1 MRGRPRLPG
10 SDFCHRRLSAGHRWG
25 PDLGS
30 STPGDRAR
38 EDSEYI
44 LMRKDIQLLLIETV
58 DNLGIVGDVVKVRA
72 GYARNYLLPR
82 GLATTP
88 DESLI
93 ASLAE
98 KRKVAEVEQGKL
110 RTERET
116 LVKRLD
122 GIEITMQRACND
134 LGLLY
139 GSVTQQD
146 ISGALS
152 TLGFAVKPREIRLP
166 QVIKRLG
173 QFEVNVK
180 LTSDLEEHV
189 QIHVIADREMAG
201 EEREEME
208 FDNEGELIVK
218 KAKKAPAAPAAE
230 ATPAE

>member
-1 MRGRPRLPG
+1 
-10 SDFCHRRLSAGHRWG
+10 
-25 PDLGS
+25 
-30 STPGDRAR
+30 
-38 EDSEYI
+38 
-44 LMRKDIQLLLIETV
+44 MRKDVHLLLVETV

-98 KRKVAEVEQGKL
+98 KRKQAEVEQGKL
-110 RTERET
+110 RVERES
-116 LVKRLD
+116 LIKRLD
-122 GIEITMQRACND
+122 GVEITMQRACND

-146 ISGALS
+146 ISGALKS
-152 TLGFAVKPREIRLP
+152 LGFEVKPREVRLP

-180 LTSDLEEHV
+180 LASDLEEHV
-189 QIHVIADREMAG
+189 QVHVVPDRELEG
-201 EEREEME
+201 DEREEME
-208 FDNEGELIVK
+208 FDNEGNLIEK
-218 KAKKAPAAPAAE
+218 QEKPAKAQAPAEEAAPAAE
-230 ATPAE
+230 

>member
-1 MRGRPRLPG
+1 
-10 SDFCHRRLSAGHRWG
+10 
-25 PDLGS
+25 
-30 STPGDRAR
+30 
-38 EDSEYI
+38 
-44 LMRKDIQLLLIETV
+44 MRKDIQLLLLESV

-88 DESLI
+88 DEALI

-98 KRKVAEVEQGKL
+98 KRKTAEIEQGKL
-110 RTERET
+110 RVEREA
-116 LVKRLD
+116 LIKRLE
-122 GIEITMQRACND
+122 GVEITMQRSCND

-146 ISGALS
+146 ISGALRS
-152 TLGFAVKPREIRLP
+152 LGFEVKPREVRLP

-180 LTSDLEEHV
+180 LASDLEEHV
-189 QIHVIADREMAG
+189 QIHVVADREMDG
-201 EEREEME
+201 DEREEME

-218 KAKKAPAAPAAE
+218 EAKAPKAAPAAE
-230 ATPAE
+230 EPAAAE

>member
-1 MRGRPRLPG
+1 
-10 SDFCHRRLSAGHRWG
+10 
-25 PDLGS
+25 
-30 STPGDRAR
+30 
-38 EDSEYI
+38 
-44 LMRKDIQLLLIETV
+44 MRKDVQLLLVETV

-98 KRKVAEVEQGKL
+98 KRKQAEVEQGKL
-110 RTERET
+110 RVEREA
-116 LVKRLD
+116 LIKRLE
-122 GIEITMQRACND
+122 GVEITMQRACND

-146 ISGALS
+146 ISGALKS
-152 TLGFAVKPREIRLP
+152 LGFEVRPREVRLP

-180 LTSDLEEHV
+180 LASDLEEHV
-189 QIHVIADREMAG
+189 QVHVVPDRELEG
-201 EEREEME
+201 DEREEME
-208 FDNEGELIVK
+208 FDNEGNLIEK
-218 KAKKAPAAPAAE
+218 PAKSAKAEAPAEEAAPAAE
-230 ATPAE
+230 

>member
-1 MRGRPRLPG
+1 
-10 SDFCHRRLSAGHRWG
+10 
-25 PDLGS
+25 
-30 STPGDRAR
+30 
-38 EDSEYI
+38 
-44 LMRKDIQLLLIETV
+44 MRKDIQLLLLESV

-88 DESLI
+88 DEALI

-98 KRKVAEVEQGKL
+98 KRKTAEVEQGKL
-110 RTERET
+110 RVEREA
-116 LVKRLD
+116 LIKRLE
-122 GIEITMQRACND
+122 GVEITMQRSCND

-146 ISGALS
+146 ISGALRS
-152 TLGFAVKPREIRLP
+152 LGFEVKPREVRLP

-180 LTSDLEEHV
+180 LASDLEEHV
-189 QIHVIADREMAG
+189 QIHVVADREMDG
-201 EEREEME
+201 DEREEME

-218 KAKKAPAAPAAE
+218 EAKAPKATPAAE
-230 ATPAE
+230 EPAAAE

>member
-1 MRGRPRLPG
+1 
-10 SDFCHRRLSAGHRWG
+10 
-25 PDLGS
+25 
-30 STPGDRAR
+30 
-38 EDSEYI
+38 
-44 LMRKDIQLLLIETV
+44 MRKDVQLLLVETV

-98 KRKVAEVEQGKL
+98 KRKQAEVEQGKL
-110 RTERET
+110 RVEREG
-116 LVKRLD
+116 LIKRLE
-122 GIEITMQRACND
+122 GVEITMQRACND

-146 ISGALS
+146 ISGALKS
-152 TLGFAVKPREIRLP
+152 LGFEVKPREVRLP

-180 LTSDLEEHV
+180 LASDLEEHV
-189 QIHVIADREMAG
+189 QVHVVPDRELEG
-201 EEREEME
+201 DEREEME
-208 FDNEGELIVK
+208 FDNEGNLIEK
-218 KAKKAPAAPAAE
+218 PEKPAKAQAPAEEAAPAAE
-230 ATPAE
+230 

>member
-1 MRGRPRLPG
+1 
-10 SDFCHRRLSAGHRWG
+10 
-25 PDLGS
+25 
-30 STPGDRAR
+30 
-38 EDSEYI
+38 
-44 LMRKDIQLLLIETV
+44 MRKDIQLLLLESV

-88 DESLI
+88 DEALI

-98 KRKVAEVEQGKL
+98 KRKTAEVEQGKL
-110 RTERET
+110 RVEREA
-116 LVKRLD
+116 LIKRLE
-122 GIEITMQRACND
+122 GVEITMQRSCND

-146 ISGALS
+146 ISGALRS
-152 TLGFAVKPREIRLP
+152 LGFEVKPREVRLP

-180 LTSDLEEHV
+180 LASDLEEHV
-189 QIHVIADREMAG
+189 QIHVVADREMDG
-201 EEREEME
+201 DEREEME

-218 KAKKAPAAPAAE
+218 EAKAPKATPAAE
-230 ATPAE
+230 EPAATE

>member
-1 MRGRPRLPG
+1 
-10 SDFCHRRLSAGHRWG
+10 
-25 PDLGS
+25 
-30 STPGDRAR
+30 
-38 EDSEYI
+38 
-44 LMRKDIQLLLIETV
+44 MRKDIQLLLVETV

-88 DESLI
+88 DEALI

-98 KRKVAEVEQGKL
+98 KRKTAEVEQGKL
-110 RTERET
+110 RVEREA
-116 LVKRLD
+116 LIKRLA
-122 GIEITMQRACND
+122 GVEITMKRACND

-146 ISGALS
+146 ISGALRS
-152 TLGFAVKPREIRLP
+152 LEFEVKPREVRLP

-180 LTSDLEEHV
+180 LTSDFEEQI
-189 QIHVIADREMAG
+189 QIHVVADRDMEG

-218 KAKKAPAAPAAE
+218 EKKKAPKPAPAAE
-230 ATPAE
+230 EASAE

>member
-1 MRGRPRLPG
+1 
-10 SDFCHRRLSAGHRWG
+10 
-25 PDLGS
+25 
-30 STPGDRAR
+30 
-38 EDSEYI
+38 
-44 LMRKDIQLLLIETV
+44 MRKDVQLLLVETV

-98 KRKVAEVEQGKL
+98 KRKQAEVEQGKL
-110 RTERET
+110 RVEREA
-116 LVKRLD
+116 LIGRLE
-122 GIEITMQRACND
+122 GVEITMQRACND

-146 ISGALS
+146 ISGALKS
-152 TLGFAVKPREIRLP
+152 LGFEVKPREVRLP

-180 LTSDLEEHV
+180 LASDLEEHV
-189 QIHVIADREMAG
+189 QVHVVPDRELEG
-201 EEREEME
+201 DEREEME
-208 FDNEGELIVK
+208 FDNEGNLIEK
-218 KAKKAPAAPAAE
+218 PEKPAKAKATAPAEEAAPAAE
-230 ATPAE
+230 

>member
-1 MRGRPRLPG
+1 
-10 SDFCHRRLSAGHRWG
+10 
-25 PDLGS
+25 
-30 STPGDRAR
+30 
-38 EDSEYI
+38 
-44 LMRKDIQLLLIETV
+44 MRKDIQLLLLESV

-88 DESLI
+88 DEALI

-98 KRKVAEVEQGKL
+98 KRKTAEVEQGKL
-110 RTERET
+110 RVEREA
-116 LVKRLD
+116 LIKRLE
-122 GIEITMQRACND
+122 GVEITMQRSCND

-146 ISGALS
+146 ISGALRS
-152 TLGFAVKPREIRLP
+152 LGFEVKPREVRLP

-180 LTSDLEEHV
+180 LASDLEEHV
-189 QIHVIADREMAG
+189 QIHVVADREMDG
-201 EEREEME
+201 DEREEME

-218 KAKKAPAAPAAE
+218 EAKAPKAAPAAE
-230 ATPAE
+230 EPAAAE

>member
-1 MRGRPRLPG
+1 
-10 SDFCHRRLSAGHRWG
+10 
-25 PDLGS
+25 
-30 STPGDRAR
+30 
-38 EDSEYI
+38 
-44 LMRKDIQLLLIETV
+44 MRKDVQLLLVETV

-98 KRKVAEVEQGKL
+98 KRKQAEVEQGKL
-110 RTERET
+110 RVEREA
-116 LVKRLD
+116 LIKRLE
-122 GIEITMQRACND
+122 GVEITMQRACND

-146 ISGALS
+146 ISGALKS
-152 TLGFAVKPREIRLP
+152 LGFEVKPREVRLP

-180 LTSDLEEHV
+180 LASDLEEHV
-189 QIHVIADREMAG
+189 QVHVVPDRELEG
-201 EEREEME
+201 DEREEME
-208 FDNEGELIVK
+208 FDNEGNLIEK
-218 KAKKAPAAPAAE
+218 PEKPAKAEAPAEEAAPAAE
-230 ATPAE
+230 